1 MPEPDRAVPASASFE
16 ALGDPTRRAILE
28 LLSDSERSVQ
38 QLADELPVSRPAVSR
53 HLRQLER
60 AGLVAERRDG
70 TRHYYRLEEAGVL
83 AAQEYFRRLWGE
95 STVRFRLFAENTEQD

>member
-1 MPEPDRAVPASASFE
+1 MPEPERSAPASASFE

-28 LLSDSERSVQ
+28 LLSDTERTVQ
-38 QLADELPVSRPAVSR
+38 QVADELPVSRPAVSR

-95 STVRFRLFAENTEQD
+95 SAARFRLFAENTEHE